1 VAREWV
7 NKAMLPAFRGEN
19 SMPKLRVGLVYGG
32 RSVEHE
38 VSVASATSIL
48 RNLDPSRYEIWLLA
62 IDHDGRWRVGAP
74 GTSLETALE
83 RGSPIVLPATPAENA
98 LRPLGREAG
107 LEVALDVLFPIVHG
121 RGGEDGTLQGLLEL
135 AGLPYVGSGVLGSA
149 LQMDK
154 EVAKRLL
161 VQAGLPVGPW
171 RSTTAHEL
179 ARDPRG
185 LALRIADELG
195 MPVFVKP
202 ANSGSSVGIQKVR
215 EAKALGRALA
225 EASRYDAKLVVE
237 AAIDAREIEVAVLGN
252 EDPEASVPGEIRPRR
267 EWYDYEAK
275 YVDESTELL
284 VPAPLS
290 EDEAA
295 LARSLAL
302 RAFRALEGAGLGR
315 VDFLMERASGAFYLN
330 EVNSLPGFT
339 EMSMYPRLWEASGLP
354 YPQLLDRLIELAL
367 DRHRRRCALE
377 TTFRK

>member
-1 VAREWV
+1 
-7 NKAMLPAFRGEN
+7 
-19 SMPKLRVGLVYGG
+19 
-32 RSVEHE
+32 
-38 VSVASATSIL
+38 
-48 RNLDPSRYEIWLLA
+48 
-62 IDHDGRWRVGAP
+62 
-74 GTSLETALE
+74 
-83 RGSPIVLPATPAENA
+83 
-98 LRPLGREAG
+98 
-107 LEVALDVLFPIVHG
+107 
-121 RGGEDGTLQGLLEL
+121 
-135 AGLPYVGSGVLGSA
+135 
-149 LQMDK
+149 MDK

-171 RSTTAHEL
+171 RSASAHEL

-185 LALRIADELG
+185 LAVRIADELG

-202 ANSGSSVGIQKVR
+202 ANSGSSVGIQKVSEPR
-215 EAKALGRALA
+215 SLGRALA
-225 EASRYDAKLVVE
+225 EASRYDSKLLVE

-252 EDPEASVPGEIRPRR
+252 DEPEASVPGEIRPRR

-290 EDEAA
+290 DDEAGE
-295 LARSLAL
+295 ARSLAL
-302 RAFRALEGAGLGR
+302 RAFRVLEGAGLGR
-315 VDFLMERASGAFYLN
+315 VDFLMERASGTFYLN

-367 DRHRRRCALE
+367 DRHRRRGALE